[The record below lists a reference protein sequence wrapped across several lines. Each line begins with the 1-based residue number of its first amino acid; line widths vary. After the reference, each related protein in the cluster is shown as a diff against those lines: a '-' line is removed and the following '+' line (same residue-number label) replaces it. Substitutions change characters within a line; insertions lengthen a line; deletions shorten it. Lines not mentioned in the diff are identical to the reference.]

1 MTSIDAVAALF
12 FFFFLCQF
20 ILFLM
25 LAWIVR
31 KYNKAIWIVHKQFRE
46 QKNFW
51 KKEARREKIFRVL
64 DRKDNEEQK

>member
-1 MTSIDAVAALF
+1 MTSLDAVAALF
-12 FFFFLCQF
+12 LFFFLCQF

-31 KYNKAIWIVHKQFRE
+31 KYVKAIWIVHKQFRE

-51 KKEARREKIFRVL
+51 RRTARKESIFRVMN
-64 DRKDNEEQK
+64 RTDNEEQK